1 MTDTI
6 EGKIPPIS
14 GAIGVSHLKV
24 YTTEGPDGLR
34 GGCPHMHF
42 TCTETYAVLSGQG
55 SVQTLSY
62 RGFDEVP
69 LEAGQIIWYT
79 PGVIHR
85 LINQDGKLEL
95 LVIMQNAGLPEA
107 GDHVLSFPPKVL
119 ADKEAYFKAASLAT
133 AEGHVYA
140 DGEEAAFKRRDLAVD
155 GFNQLRERVEKKGP
169 SAMADFY
176 RQAIEIVRPNM
187 ERWRTVWEENALAAV
202 KETDEHLKAIAQ
214 GKTGHL
220 HQGRVYTLPSP
231 GDGRKLGFCGWLSPY
246 DLEGTVCGP

>member
-6 EGKIPPIS
+6 ERKIPPIS
-14 GAIGVSHLKV
+14 GAIGISHLKV

-62 RGFDEVP
+62 EGFEEVS
-69 LEAGQIIWYT
+69 LEPGQLIWYA

-107 GDHVLSFPPKVL
+107 GDHVLTFPAEIL

-133 AEGHVYA
+133 AEGLVYA
-140 DGEEAAFKRRDLAVD
+140 EGEEVAFRRRDLAVI
-155 GFNQLRERVEKKGP
+155 GFNTLRERINREGP
-169 SAMADFY
+169 SVMDDFY
-176 RQAIEIVRPNM
+176 RQAIEIVRPNLGH
-187 ERWRTVWEENALAAV
+187 WRSIWEANALAAV
-202 KETDEHLKAIAQ
+202 KETDGHLKAIAK
-214 GKTGHL
+214 GERRHL
-220 HQGRVYTLPSP
+220 HQGRVYTLPPP
-231 GDGRKLGFCGWLSPY
+231 GDARRLGFCGWLSPY
-246 DLEGTVCGP
+246 DLEGTVCQP